1 MRIVLCTVLSLL
13 LNVGCAGHQQHVG
26 LVDVASVEAEA
37 HQIWTRPLEVGFEMG
52 RYIEAESTQR
62 DLFGCVALGE
72 NVTRSSVPVM
82 GGVGELTPNVQYTIA
97 QAVAD
102 GGVDGMYVL
111 FVEEQVQ
118 WTGLVKETTTM
129 VKGRALK
136 LEDFGS
142 VDQERAT
149 RVRVEEAGRS
159 EVAP

>member
-13 LNVGCAGHQQHVG
+13 HNVGCAGHQQHVG

-102 GGVDGMYVL
+102 AGVDGMYVL

>member
-102 GGVDGMYVL
+102 AGVDGMYVL

-129 VKGRALK
+129 VKGRALN
-136 LEDFGS
+136 
-142 VDQERAT
+142 A
-149 RVRVEEAGRS
+149 
-159 EVAP
+159 

>member
-1 MRIVLCTVLSLL
+1 MRIFVCTIVSLL
-13 LNVGCAGHQQHVG
+13 FNVGCVGHQRHVG

-52 RYIEAESTQR
+52 RYIESESTQR
-62 DLFGCVALGE
+62 ELLGCLALGE
-72 NVTRSSVPVM
+72 SLTRTSVPVM
-82 GGVGELTPNVQYTIA
+82 GEVGELTANVQYTIA
-97 QAVAD
+97 DAVTEA
-102 GGVDGMYVL
+102 GADGMYVL
-111 FVEEQVQ
+111 FVEEQVE
-118 WTGLVKETTTM
+118 WTGLVKETTTK
-129 VKGRALK
+129 VRGRALK

>member
-1 MRIVLCTVLSLL
+1 MRVFVCTVLSML
-13 LNVGCAGHQQHVG
+13 LNLACVGHQKHVG

-52 RYIEAESTQR
+52 RYIEAESSQR
-62 DLFGCVALGE
+62 ELFGCLALGE
-72 NVTRSSVPVM
+72 NVIRSSVPVM

-97 QAVAD
+97 QAVAES
-102 GGVDGMYVL
+102 GADGMYVL
-111 FVEEQVQ
+111 FVEEQVE
-118 WTGLVKETTTM
+118 WNGLVKETSTK

-149 RVRVEEAGRS
+149 RVRVEEAGHS
-159 EVAP
+159 EVTP

>member
-13 LNVGCAGHQQHVG
+13 HNVGCAGHQQHVG

-62 DLFGCVALGE
+62 DLFGCVPLGE

-102 GGVDGMYVL
+102 AGVDGMYVL

>member
-1 MRIVLCTVLSLL
+1 MRIVLCTVLSLIL
-13 LNVGCAGHQQHVG
+13 SAGCVGHQQHVG

-52 RYIEAESTQR
+52 RYIEAESIQR
-62 DLFGCVALGE
+62 DLFGCVAIGDS
-72 NVTRSSVPVM
+72 VTRSSVPVM

-97 QAVAD
+97 QAVTDA
-102 GGVDGMYVL
+102 GADGMYVL

-118 WTGLVKETTTM
+118 WIGLVKETTTN

-142 VDQERAT
+142 VNQERAT